1 MSFTNDE
8 LRGMADPLKPR
19 LDVAES
25 KANPT
30 SAVRG
35 IFQQNLDF
43 SDAQLID
50 FIEIGL
56 LQLAKTACGEDQV
69 SCLCLS

>member
-1 MSFTNDE
+1 MYDSVE
-8 LRGMADPLKPR
+8 LDHGSRKRVG
-19 LDVAES
+19 ES
-25 KANPT
+25 SVVSPT